1 MQIEFL
7 SDEQVKIRRLL
18 KSIYDDVIDAENGAD
33 RNTFGFTHRLKVIH
47 ESLTQLIPRL
57 LITFPQLSVVK
68 LEDFD
73 STHYHKGDSGMA
85 QLLKSQIKK
94 LAIETDT
101 NLESGHIEHSNNI
114 IENNSRISNSLTF
127 GNIIRLHNRELNAIF
142 FHTVNHSSIKIN
154 SQVNE
159 TGLDLEFKLMT
170 YDDYLKLKQYWD
182 AHPSNPKNP
191 SGAYSKIP
199 SMPTIKELFS
209 LRTNIIEKNFD
220 LNGGTKYAW
229 VFNNTYSKLQD
240 KTVTTK
246 IEMLNKTSPTE
257 PKTNLP
263 VIDLLRETLPQELL
277 ADLMD
282 ANDCYLQN
290 HFRQSAI
297 MFRKS
302 LETAIK
308 LKILQSDLSQDLL
321 FNKDGNELRLSDKL
335 NVLLEK
341 KLISSKTKSDID
353 DTVKW
358 FGDTGVH
365 TKMSIVGDDVRHNI
379 EPKFRKFITEL
390 NLKS

>member
-1 MQIEFL
+1 M
-7 SDEQVKIRRLL
+7 SDEQVKVRRLL
-18 KSIYDDVIDAENGAD
+18 KSIYDDLMDAENGAD

-57 LITFPQLSVVK
+57 LTTFPQLVVK
-68 LEDFD
+68 LEDFE
-73 STHYHKGDSGMA
+73 STHHHKGDSGMA

-101 NLESGHIEHSNNI
+101 DLEFTHVEYSNNT
-114 IENNSRISNSLTF
+114 IESNAKISNSLTF
-127 GNIIRLHNRELNAIF
+127 GNVIRLHNRELNAIF
-142 FHTVNHSSIKIN
+142 FQTVNHGSVKIN

-159 TGLDLEFKLMT
+159 TGLDLEFKLMI

-182 AHPSNPKNP
+182 IHPSNPKNS

-199 SMPTIKELFS
+199 TMPAINELFS
-209 LRTNIIEKNFD
+209 LRTNIIEKSFD
-220 LNGGTKYAW
+220 LNGGAKYAW

-246 IEMLNKTSPTE
+246 IEILNKTTLSDS
-257 PKTNLP
+257 KTNLP
-263 VIDLLRETLPQELL
+263 IVDLLRNSLPQELL
-277 ADLMD
+277 TDLND

-302 LETAIK
+302 LETAIR
-308 LKILQSDLSQDLL
+308 LKILQSGLTQDLL

-335 NVLLEK
+335 DILTEK
-341 KLISSKTKSDID
+341 KIISTKTKSDIE

-365 TKMSIVGDDVRHNI
+365 TKMGIVEDDVRHNI
-379 EPKFRKFITEL
+379 EIKFRKFITEL
-390 NLKS
+390 NLKP